1 MRKLGYFLGV
11 IAMAMALVVI
21 LLTAVDYACFDRSFY
36 DAEYQKLD
44 TARTIGMKHS
54 DLLEVT
60 DHLLRY
66 VRGEEESLRIKARID
81 GKSQYVFNERERSHM
96 MDVQALY
103 RMAMKVRNI
112 LALAALALLLLTIP
126 LVRRDRLQ
134 FYSKCCLWGF
144 ALAGVCVA
152 AVGIWA
158 AADFSGFWTA
168 FHHIVFDNDLWLLDP
183 STDILILMVPGQFF
197 FDLVMR
203 IVHIVAVAAG
213 IPLLLAAG
221 YMIYRTWQRRA
232 LLTIRGPEGSALS
245 GGEQDAREL
254 SEEETWQK
262 NSRK

>member
-21 LLTAVDYACFDRSFY
+21 LLTAVDFACFDRSFY

-44 TARTIGMKHS
+44 TARIIGMKHS

-60 DHLLRY
+60 DHLLGY
-66 VRGEEESLRIKARID
+66 VRGEEESLRIKARIN

-96 MDVQALY
+96 VDVQALY
-103 RMAMKVRNI
+103 QMAMKVRNI

-126 LVRRDRLQ
+126 LVRRDRLR
-134 FYSKCCLWGF
+134 FYSKCCLWGV
-144 ALAGVCVA
+144 ALAGACIA
-152 AVGIWA
+152 ALGIWA
-158 AADFSGFWTA
+158 AVDFNGFWTA
-168 FHHIVFDNDLWLLDP
+168 FHRLIFDNELWLLDP
-183 STDILILMVPGQFF
+183 STDRLILMVPGQFF

-203 IVHIVAVAAG
+203 IVRIVAVSAG

-232 LLTIRGPEGSALS
+232 LLTIRGPEGSAIS
-245 GGEQDAREL
+245 REEL
-254 SEEETWQK
+254 DRKGSSEEETWHK